1 MRRLLVAL
9 IVPVAVATACSSGTT
24 STSSATTD
32 APTTTVATTP
42 PPPSSAS
49 TPTSTAGTPTSTAGT
64 PTSSAAPAPPAWLT
78 FGGSA
83 DRRGVVAAGPD
94 PGALAQAWSSDQLD
108 GALYGEPIVSGG
120 RVVVATEHDSVYAFD
135 ATTGQPAWN
144 TNLGDP
150 VPRSALACGN
160 IDPTGITG
168 TPVVDPGTD
177 TIYAV
182 AFVSPGRHDLVA
194 INLSDGSV
202 RWRRP
207 ADPPDLNPLYE
218 QQRSALTIGN
228 GRVYVAYG
236 GLFGDCGP
244 YKGAVVSFALDG
256 SGDPQSWVV
265 PTTREGGLWAP
276 PGPAIDAAGNL
287 FVSTGNAESTDPD
300 HFDDGNAVV
309 HLSPDLQAL
318 DVWAPA
324 DWYTLSARDADLGSV
339 QPVPLDGGR
348 IFTSGKNGVGYVLDA
363 ANLGGVGKEL
373 AQTTVCNGGAFGG
386 IATNGSLVIVGCSGG
401 PTGVQVGADASISVI
416 WHGPNGRSGA
426 PILAGNTV
434 WLINNGGHLYA
445 LDATSGNVQADVDL
459 KTRIPG
465 FPTPTVLA
473 TTVFVPAGDRLV
485 AFTG

>member
-1 MRRLLVAL
+1 MLFAVLVPA
-9 IVPVAVATACSSGTT
+9 AVAAACSSGTT
-24 STSSATTD
+24 STSAATT
-32 APTTTVATTP
+32 ATRSPTVATTALP
-42 PPPSSAS
+42 TSAAATS
-49 TPTSTAGTPTSTAGT
+49 TPAAGNPTSTAGNPTST
-64 PTSSAAPAPPAWLT
+64 AAPAPPAWLT

-83 DRRGVVAAGPD
+83 DRRGPVAAGPD
-94 PGALAQAWSSDQLD
+94 PGAIAPAWSSDPLD

-120 RVVVATEHDSVYAFD
+120 RVSVATEHDSVYAFD
-135 ATTGQPAWN
+135 ATTGQPTWN

-177 TIYAV
+177 TIYVV
-182 AFVSPGRHDLVA
+182 AFVQPGRHDLIALNV
-194 INLSDGSV
+194 SDGSV

-207 ADPPDLNPLYE
+207 ADPPGLNPLYE
-218 QQRSALTIGN
+218 QQRSALTVGN

-244 YKGAVVSFALDG
+244 YKGAVLSFALDG
-256 SGDPQSWVV
+256 SGDPQSWIV

-276 PGPAIDAAGNL
+276 PGPMIDAAGNL
-287 FVSTGNAESTDPD
+287 FVSTGNAESTAPGN
-300 HFDDGNAVV
+300 FDDGNAVV
-309 HLSPDLQAL
+309 RLSPDLQAL

-373 AQTTVCNGGAFGG
+373 AKTTVCNGGAFGG

-401 PTGVQVGADASISVI
+401 PVGVQVGADATISVV
-416 WHGPNGRSGA
+416 WHGPGGRSGA

-434 WLINNGGHLYA
+434 WLISNGGHLYA
-445 LDATSGNVQADVDL
+445 LDAPSGTVQADVDL
-459 KTRIPG
+459 KTRISG
-465 FPTPTVLA
+465 FPTPTVLGS
-473 TTVFVPAGDRLV
+473 TVFVPAGDRLV